1 MTPFPPLVKQIRP
14 SRGVFCFYPP
24 VYPPSFFDTFSQ
36 ADCVLSKQFCI
47 RILAGR
53 GTPFKTQRSRPPPYP
68 HPSSS
73 QMGPPAS
80 TCTVFRSNDLKI
92 RGSLSKVRHPGSVRM
107 VRVIIGLGGLSR
119 GGRFWLRVLF

>member
-1 MTPFPPLVKQIRP
+1 MQARGIRQADGVLLSRFAYAQWVLGCPLQNPAQPTPTVPPPPL
-14 SRGVFCFYPP
+14 
-24 VYPPSFFDTFSQ
+24 
-36 ADCVLSKQFCI
+36 
-47 RILAGR
+47 
-53 GTPFKTQRSRPPPYP
+53 
-68 HPSSS
+68 S

-92 RGSLSKVRHPGSVRM
+92 WGSLSKVRHPGSVRM